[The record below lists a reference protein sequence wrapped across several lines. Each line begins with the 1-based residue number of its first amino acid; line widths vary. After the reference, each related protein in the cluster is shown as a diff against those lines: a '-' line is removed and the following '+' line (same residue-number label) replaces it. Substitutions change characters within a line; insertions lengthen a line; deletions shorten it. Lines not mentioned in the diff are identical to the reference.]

1 MWGDMAGVLGAEDLA
16 RDGGE
21 VAGAGADVEEGEAW
35 PEVERLEGGGVD
47 GGRLRA
53 GAERPRPAC
62 LSRAAASGRGGEAG
76 WQGDREVDARAAER
90 HVGIRA
96 RGDVCVVGDEVGP
109 IDS

>member
-1 MWGDMAGVLGAEDLA
+1 MSDVSEASRKRLGS
-16 RDGGE
+16 
-21 VAGAGADVEEGEAW
+21 VSEASPGKCWTW